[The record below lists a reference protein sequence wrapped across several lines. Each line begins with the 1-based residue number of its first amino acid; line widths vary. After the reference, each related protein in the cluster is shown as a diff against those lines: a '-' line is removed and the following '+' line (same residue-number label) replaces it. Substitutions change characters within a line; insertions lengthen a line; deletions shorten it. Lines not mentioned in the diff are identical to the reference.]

1 MLFSVCFDSW
11 MDAQCSRAKELR
23 FNPGIGETSQL
34 SFLACCHTSQF
45 AAKQPSITAGD
56 ALGLHYLPLTVF
68 IASSSNEQMRLS
80 SQGSRAATAN
90 TLAAELLESPL
101 IIYNRFS

>member
-1 MLFSVCFDSW
+1 MWFSVCFDSW
-11 MDAQCSRAKELR
+11 MDTQCSHAKELR

-45 AAKQPSITAGD
+45 AAKQPPITAGD
-56 ALGLHYLPLTVF
+56 ALGLRYPLLAVF

-80 SQGSRAATAN
+80 SRGSRAATAN
-90 TLAAELLESPL
+90 TLAAELFQSTL

>member
-45 AAKQPSITAGD
+45 AAKQPPIIAGD
-56 ALGLHYLPLTVF
+56 ALSLHYPLLAVF

-80 SQGSRAATAN
+80 SRGSRAATAN
-90 TLAAELLESPL
+90 TLAVELLESLL